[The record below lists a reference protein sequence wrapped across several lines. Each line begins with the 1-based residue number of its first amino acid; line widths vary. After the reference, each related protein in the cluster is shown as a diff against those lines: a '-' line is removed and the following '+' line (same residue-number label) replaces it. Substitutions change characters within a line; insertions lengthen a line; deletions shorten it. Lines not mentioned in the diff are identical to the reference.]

1 MASNSKQTKSIR
13 SRKLAKSGKAR
24 KRRLRRE
31 GTTPSLKKL
40 LDGENTP
47 SAASS

>member
-1 MASNSKQTKSIR
+1 MSSNSKQTQSIR
-13 SRKLAKSGKAR
+13 SRKHSKAGKAR

-40 LDGENTP
+40 LDADSP
-47 SAASS
+47 SGASSQ

>member
-13 SRKLAKSGKAR
+13 SRRLAKSGKVR

-40 LDGENTP
+40 LDGDESTPTP
-47 SAASS
+47 SS

>member
-13 SRKLAKSGKAR
+13 NRKLAKSGKVR

-40 LDGENTP
+40 LDGE
-47 SAASS
+47 SAPTVS

>member
-13 SRKLAKSGKAR
+13 SRKLGKSGKAR

-31 GTTPSLKKL
+31 GTTPSLKKI
-40 LDGENTP
+40 LDGEGTP
-47 SAASS
+47 TTSS

>member
-1 MASNSKQTKSIR
+1 MSSNSKQTKSIR

-31 GTTPSLKKL
+31 GSTPSLKKL
-40 LDGENTP
+40 LDGDSTP
-47 SAASS
+47 TTS

>member
-13 SRKLAKSGKAR
+13 SRRLAKSGKVR

-40 LDGENTP
+40 LDGESTP
-47 SAASS
+47 TRSS